1 MRKIAIVAL
10 LSAFAA
16 APAVAADM
24 YANVKI
30 GQASYGYSGI
40 SNNSQNTFG
49 ILGGYT
55 INPSFA
61 VEAEYN
67 SLGGFDSLPNTIKGT
82 SIGINA
88 VGTLPL
94 NPEFSMFGKLGITN
108 SSLKETAP
116 GVSLTHKNTGISIG
130 LGATYNVNSTVG
142 IQAGIDSIPVG
153 DTASGKDRAQAF
165 YVGGIFKF

>member
-1 MRKIAIVAL
+1 MKKIAIVAL

-24 YANVKI
+24 YASVKL

-40 SNNSQNTFG
+40 SNNSQNSFG
-49 ILGGYT
+49 VLGGYT

-88 VGTLPL
+88 VGTLPI
-94 NPEFSMFGKLGITN
+94 NSEFSMFGKLGITN

-116 GVSLTHKNTGISIG
+116 GASLTHKNTGVSIG

-142 IQAGIDSIPVG
+142 IQAGLDSIPVG
-153 DTASGKDRAQAF
+153 DTASGKDRVQAF
-165 YVGGIFKF
+165 YVGGVFKF